1 MVQKSSQTNSMKI
14 GISVLFTIAAISLTW
29 AGEEAEMNDF
39 VGGLYRGEGSFAMTR
54 NVANGS
60 SGSIIRSGNT
70 FFTPEGV
77 YRKVGNTY
85 LCNDG
90 VVVSTGKSFV
100 GYDHFVAKAGNT
112 YVGYYTSVGTRST
125 ILRTSWASR

>member
-1 MVQKSSQTNSMKI
+1 MKAI
-14 GISVLFTIAAISLTW
+14 TMFVVTAMLMASVM
-29 AGEEAEMNDF
+29 GEDEGRSEMNNF
-39 VGGLYRGEGSFAMTR
+39 IGGVYRGEGSFAMTR

-77 YRKVGNTY
+77 CRKVGNTY
-85 LCNDG
+85 LCYDG

-100 GYDHFVAKAGNT
+100 GYDHFVAKSGNT
-112 YVGYYTSVGTRST
+112 YVGDYTSVGTGST
-125 ILRTSWASR
+125 ILRPSWAAVNPARK

>member
-1 MVQKSSQTNSMKI
+1 MASGLAEDEDCGRSEMSNFI
-14 GISVLFTIAAISLTW
+14 GGV
-29 AGEEAEMNDF
+29 
-39 VGGLYRGEGSFAMTR
+39 YRGEGSFAMTR

-77 YRKVGNTY
+77 CRKVGNTY
-85 LCNDG
+85 LCYDG

-112 YVGYYTSVGTRST
+112 YVGDYTSVGTGST
-125 ILRTSWASR
+125 ILRPSWASR

>member
-1 MVQKSSQTNSMKI
+1 MKAI
-14 GISVLFTIAAISLTW
+14 TMITLTAMLMASVMA
-29 AGEEAEMNDF
+29 EEDEGGSEMNNF
-39 VGGLYRGEGSFAMTR
+39 IGGVYRGEGSFAMTK

-77 YRKVGNTY
+77 CRKVGNTY

-112 YVGYYTSVGTRST
+112 YVGDYTSVGTGTT
-125 ILRTSWASR
+125 ILRPSWASR

>member
-1 MVQKSSQTNSMKI
+1 MKAITTITLMAMLMASGMAEDEDCGRSEMSNFI
-14 GISVLFTIAAISLTW
+14 GGV
-29 AGEEAEMNDF
+29 
-39 VGGLYRGEGSFAMTR
+39 YRGEGSFAMTR
-54 NVANGS
+54 NVANGP

-77 YRKVGNTY
+77 CRKVGNTY

-90 VVVSTGKSFV
+90 VVVFTGKSFV

-112 YVGYYTSVGTRST
+112 YVGDYTSVGTGST
-125 ILRTSWASR
+125 ILRPSWASR

>member
-1 MVQKSSQTNSMKI
+1 MKAITMITLTAMLMASVMAEEDDGGRSEMSNFI
-14 GISVLFTIAAISLTW
+14 GGVYK
-29 AGEEAEMNDF
+29 GN
-39 VGGLYRGEGSFAMTR
+39 GSFAMTR
-54 NVANGS
+54 NVANGP

-100 GYDHFVAKAGNT
+100 GYDHFVARAGST
-112 YVGYYTSVGTRST
+112 FVGDYTSVSTRST
-125 ILRTSWASR
+125 ILRLSRASR

>member
-1 MVQKSSQTNSMKI
+1 MKAITMIVVTAMLMASGLAEDEDCGRSEMSNFI
-14 GISVLFTIAAISLTW
+14 GGV
-29 AGEEAEMNDF
+29 
-39 VGGLYRGEGSFAMTR
+39 YRGEGSFAMTR

-77 YRKVGNTY
+77 CRKVGNTY
-85 LCNDG
+85 LCYDG

-112 YVGYYTSVGTRST
+112 YVGDYTSVGTGST
-125 ILRTSWASR
+125 ILRPSWASR

>member
-1 MVQKSSQTNSMKI
+1 MKAITMITLTAMLMASGWAEDEDCGRSEMSNFI
-14 GISVLFTIAAISLTW
+14 GGV
-29 AGEEAEMNDF
+29 
-39 VGGLYRGEGSFAMTR
+39 YRGEGSFAMTK
-54 NVANGS
+54 NVANGP

-77 YRKVGNTY
+77 CRKVGNTY
-85 LCNDG
+85 LCYDG

-112 YVGYYTSVGTRST
+112 YVGDYTSVGTGST
-125 ILRTSWASR
+125 ILRPSWASR